1 VTGTIATHQ
10 VASGDYFSYLLPSLN
25 VDNVLALWE
34 TAGDALWN
42 VKIDILGVAG
52 SDTHRV
58 QLYNTSPVASIDID
72 VLAGNCG
79 KFDVGTLLAGNFVAT
94 DNDGGPDYLARY
106 TLGTEP
112 FAAPG
117 GALSPTLGY
126 VATAPPPGGVW
137 TLDTTGMA
145 ACGYTLTV
153 VAVSRAIVDS
163 SPDHAEVPGSVGFC
177 LQVENAAGEAAG

>member
-1 VTGTIATHQ
+1 MTGTIATHQ
-10 VASGDYFSYLLPSLN
+10 VASGDYFSYLMPSLN
-25 VDNVLALWE
+25 VDNVLAVWE

-52 SDTHRV
+52 SDVHQQ
-58 QLYNTSPVASIDID
+58 QLYNTGPVASIDID

-112 FAAPG
+112 FAAPV
-117 GALSPTLGY
+117 GAQRRLL
-126 VATAPPPGGVW
+126 PPGRERRG
-137 TLDTTGMA
+137 GR
-145 ACGYTLTV
+145 GGLTDG
-153 VAVSRAIVDS
+153 RARGGPGRLTMERRPGPPGPGAGG
-163 SPDHAEVPGSVGFC
+163 SPRPAS
-177 LQVENAAGEAAG
+177 ARWRR